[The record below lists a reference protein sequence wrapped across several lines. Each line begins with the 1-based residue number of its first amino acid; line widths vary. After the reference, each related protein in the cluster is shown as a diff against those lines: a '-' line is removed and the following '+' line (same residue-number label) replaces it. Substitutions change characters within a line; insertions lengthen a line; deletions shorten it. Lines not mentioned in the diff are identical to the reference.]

1 SHRRRAFGR
10 NHLRVYRALE
20 QAGAGIRL
28 AACADP
34 SESARAAVAAEY
46 GIPVFAS
53 VDDLLAAG
61 LGIAAASVCTPTVH
75 HASAA
80 IALLE

>member
-34 SESARAAVAAEY
+34 SESARAAVA
-46 GIPVFAS
+46 PNTAS
-53 VDDLLAAG
+53 PSSPRSTICSPQALA
-61 LGIAAASVCTPTVH
+61 SPPP
-75 HASAA
+75 ASARP
-80 IALLE
+80 LSTTPPPPSRCL